1 MINKDFEI
9 LAPAGSFQTFKA
21 VIEAGADA
29 IYVGGAKFGARAYAD
44 NFSQEELLEALDYA
58 HLRNKKVYLTVN
70 TLLKNDEINNKLYD
84 YLLPFYER
92 GLDAVLVQDFGAL
105 NYIHKAFPDLPIHT
119 STQMTVTGIEG
130 VKFLQKYGVTRVV
143 MARETSLPEMKRIHE
158 ETGMELE
165 AFVHGALCYCY
176 SGQCLFSSLL
186 GGRSGNRGRCA
197 QPCRLPYTT
206 LDSKGKVL
214 LKDSYILSMKDMCG
228 INNLKELKDSGVY
241 SLKIEGRM
249 KKPEYAAGVVS
260 FYRKYVDSM
269 ESVTNYDFERIKAL
283 GNRCGF
289 TDSYY
294 HNHNSSNMITYEKP
308 NFAVGDESFASEIS
322 SKYVDKETKLPITGF
337 CELNA
342 GKNSFFTVRCQNYV
356 YTETGDVIDKAQKK
370 PLIKE
375 DVIKRLSKT
384 GDTSFFFEELN
395 LSMDDNIFIPNG
407 ALNELRRNAL
417 NGLKNQ
423 ILKEYFRSSEKC
435 SKLTIKNSEVAQNI
449 IDKCNAIYSASIE
462 TKEQLDEVCNSSIV
476 SRVYIDWN
484 RYSLASFEKELSVD
498 INLCL
503 SKNKEMYIILPA
515 ICRDTTYRFILSN
528 IEALSNANLAGF
540 LVKNY
545 EELSL
550 CLNYFSNKKI
560 VLDHN
565 LYTYNNYAVESFDKL
580 GIFLNTMPL
589 ELNSKEIAR
598 RDNKNTEMI
607 IYGYYPLMTSAQC
620 VHKNSLKCDKCKQVT
635 YLKDRYNKLF
645 PVKNHCNECYNVI
658 YNTVPTLLL
667 NDINKIQSNNV
678 YNFRLMFTVE
688 DDKQTKEILSY
699 FENPSLKRNGEYT
712 NGHYKRGV
720 E

>member
-29 IYVGGAKFGARAYAD
+29 IYVGGDKFGARAYAD

-269 ESVTNYDFERIKAL
+269 ETVTNYDFERIKAL

-342 GKNSFFTVRCQNYV
+342 GKNSFFTVQCQNYV

-528 IEALSNANLAGF
+528 MEALSNANLAGF

>member
-92 GLDAVLVQDFGAL
+92 GLDAVLVQDFGVL

-269 ESVTNYDFERIKAL
+269 ETVTNYDFERIKAL

-528 IEALSNANLAGF
+528 MEALSNANLAGF

>member
-29 IYVGGAKFGARAYAD
+29 IYVGGDKFGARAYAD

-92 GLDAVLVQDFGAL
+92 GLDAVLVQDFGVL

-269 ESVTNYDFERIKAL
+269 ETVTNYDFERIKAL

-342 GKNSFFTVRCQNYV
+342 GKNSFFTVQCQNYV

-407 ALNELRRNAL
+407 SLNELRRNAL

-503 SKNKEMYIILPA
+503 SKNKKMYIILPA

-528 IEALSNANLAGF
+528 MEALSNANLAGF

-667 NDINKIQSNNV
+667 NDINKIQSNDV

>member
-130 VKFLQKYGVTRVV
+130 VKFLQQYGVTRVV

-269 ESVTNYDFERIKAL
+269 ETVTNYDFERIKAL

-342 GKNSFFTVRCQNYV
+342 GKNSFFTVQCQNYV

-528 IEALSNANLAGF
+528 MEALSNANLAGF

-667 NDINKIQSNNV
+667 NDINKIQSNDV

>member
-58 HLRNKKVYLTVN
+58 HLKNKKVYLTVN

-269 ESVTNYDFERIKAL
+269 ETVTNYDFERIKAL

-342 GKNSFFTVRCQNYV
+342 GKNSFFTVQCQNYV

-528 IEALSNANLAGF
+528 MEALSNANLAGF

>member
-29 IYVGGAKFGARAYAD
+29 IYVGGDKFGARAYAG
-44 NFSQEELLEALDYA
+44 NFNQEELLEALDYA

-70 TLLKNDEINNKLYD
+70 TLLKNNEINDALYD

-130 VKFLQKYGVTRVV
+130 VKFLKKYGVTRVV

-269 ESVTNYDFERIKAL
+269 ETVTNYDFERIKAL

-342 GKNSFFTVRCQNYV
+342 EKNSFFTVQCQNYV

-384 GDTSFFFEELN
+384 GDTSFFFEEMD

-423 ILKEYFRSSEKC
+423 ILKEYFRSSENC

-498 INLCL
+498 IDLCL

-528 IEALSNANLAGF
+528 MEALSNANLAGF

-580 GIFLNTMPL
+580 GVFLNTMPL

-688 DDKQTKEILSY
+688 DSKQTKEILSY
-699 FENPSLKRNGEYT
+699 FENSSLKRNGEYT

>member
-269 ESVTNYDFERIKAL
+269 ETVTNYDFERIKAL

-322 SKYVDKETKLPITGF
+322 SEYVDKETKLPITGF

-342 GKNSFFTVRCQNYV
+342 GKNSFFTVQCQNYV

-528 IEALSNANLAGF
+528 MEALSNANLAGF

>member
-70 TLLKNDEINNKLYD
+70 TLLKNNEINDALYD

-130 VKFLQKYGVTRVV
+130 VKFLKKYGVTRVV

-206 LDSKGKVL
+206 LDSKGKLL

-269 ESVTNYDFERIKAL
+269 ETVTNYDFERIKAL

-342 GKNSFFTVRCQNYV
+342 GKNSFFTVQCQNYV

-384 GDTSFFFEELN
+384 GDTSFFFEEMN

-423 ILKEYFRSSEKC
+423 ILKEYFRSSENC

-528 IEALSNANLAGF
+528 MEALSNANLAGF

-580 GIFLNTMPL
+580 GVFLNTMPL

-678 YNFRLMFTVE
+678 YNFRLMLTVE
-688 DDKQTKEILSY
+688 DSKQTKEILSY
-699 FENPSLKRNGEYT
+699 FENSSLKRNGEYT